1 MKKLLWILLCLVF
14 TSCIEIVQEIQL
26 KKNGSGTAVYTMN
39 MSKMKDMMESL
50 QSLGGD
56 AQDTDLGNTDK
67 QFAEYAENLKTME
80 GISKVKFTSKD
91 FVYQISFQF
100 KNLATLNKAL
110 TYLNNGKGGVEQKIV
125 EYVKVDKKQIIVKN
139 SNEISKANLKEPKP
153 KSEDNEMGDTIVE
166 DKPSDPKEDTEW
178 IKSFFNDA
186 TYTTIVQVYAPILSN
201 SHPLASVNGKKVT
214 LKLPILELDKS
225 ENSQNII
232 TLK

>member
-14 TSCIEIVQEIQL
+14 TSCIEIIQEIQL
-26 KKNGSGTAVYTMN
+26 KKNGSGTAVYIMN
-39 MSKMKDMMESL
+39 MSKMKDMMQGL

-56 AQDTDLGNTDK
+56 AQDTDLANTDK
-67 QFAEYAENLKTME
+67 QFAEYAENLKKME
-80 GISKVKFTSKD
+80 GISKVKFRSKD
-91 FVYQISFQF
+91 FVFKISFQF
-100 KNLATLNKAL
+100 KDLTTLNKAL
-110 TYLNNGKGGVEQKIV
+110 TYLNNGKGGLEQKIV

-139 SNEISKANLKEPKP
+139 FNEISKANLKEPK
-153 KSEDNEMGDTIVE
+153 SEDNEMGDTILE
-166 DKPSDPKEDTEW
+166 GNPSDQKEDTEL

-201 SHPLASVNGKKVT
+201 SHPLATVDGKKVT
-214 LKLPILELDKS
+214 LKLPILELDKT